1 MRSKADPSWVNC
13 HGCKLTRIS
22 QDLGDL
28 CPPSALGQEQGPRLP
43 QHGFPPSPGLGV
55 FSENTDTWTD
65 TQIQCDGQWAVIS
78 SSPAAISH
86 VPLGVTKLLSVAGL
100 LYPPLGSRQCPRSG
114 RSEQSCVCGGLAWGQ
129 MSRPGPHSFHGEAGD
144 SCLLKPPRAGTESDR
159 PGFEPQ

>member
-1 MRSKADPSWVNC
+1 MGQLSRLQADTYQS
-13 HGCKLTRIS
+13 G
-22 QDLGDL
+22 LGDL
-28 CPPSALGQEQGPRLP
+28 CSPSARGQEQGPRLP

-65 TQIQCDGQWAVIS
+65 TQIQCDGRWAVIS
-78 SSPAAISH
+78 SSPAATAH
-86 VPLGVTKLLSVAGL
+86 VPLGVSQNSYLWLVSSTRPWAAVSA
-100 LYPPLGSRQCPRSG
+100 LGSG
-114 RSEQSCVCGGLAWGQ
+114 RPEQSCVCGGIAWGQ